1 MRISL
6 IVAMD
11 NNGVIGH
18 EGGMPWRLPADLR
31 HFRQHTTGKPI
42 LMGRRTF
49 ESIGRPLPDRDNL
62 VLTRQADFHAEG
74 VRRVA
79 DLQAGVDLATGD
91 GAPELMVIGG
101 AQVYGLAL
109 PRADRLLI
117 TRVDGT
123 FPGDTWFPA
132 IDETEWDTV
141 AEDYRAADDRN
152 PVACRFLD
160 MWRRHRPAP
169 VNHEE

>member
-11 NNGVIGH
+11 DNGVIGH
-18 EGGMPWRLPADLR
+18 EGGMPWHLPADLR
-31 HFRQHTTGKPI
+31 HFRQHTMGKPI

-62 VLTRQADFHAEG
+62 VLTRRGDFRADG
-74 VRRVA
+74 VRRVG
-79 DLQAGVDLATGD
+79 DLEAGIALAAGE
-91 GAPELMVIGG
+91 GAAELMVIGG

-117 TRVDGT
+117 TRIDGT
-123 FPGDTWFPA
+123 YPGDTWFPA
-132 IDETEWDTV
+132 LDPDAWETV
-141 AEDYRAADDRN
+141 ADDYQAADDRN

-160 MWRRHRPAP
+160 LRRR
-169 VNHEE
+169 